1 MIPKAP
7 PAVVT
12 RSLQSRLIL
21 WISATI
27 IAIGVPAAIISY
39 LSAFQEANDLQD
51 DHLRQVASL
60 IDSKSLSIVE
70 SEATT
75 DDDPEAQLIVQTLGA
90 DASASGKAK
99 ALLALPAT
107 LPDGLQTRAVGD
119 VYWRLYVRTLRD
131 GRKIAVGQR
140 TAARDVAAGED
151 ALRTSI
157 PFGVLLPVLLV
168 LISLVIRGMLRPI
181 AHLGAEVDARSE
193 YDLRPL
199 SAAHVPD
206 EIRPFVESINRLL
219 ERLRVAIDAQKRF
232 VADAAHELRS
242 PMTAL
247 LVQAQNLQHA
257 GASTGGADAAG
268 RLAQLKAGLTR
279 FSHLLE
285 QLLSMARAQS
295 PEPRIPRP
303 VSITGL
309 LRRVLEDLMP
319 LIDAKSIEL
328 DVEHPEG
335 DVDIQIDETDG
346 IAVIRNLVDN
356 AIRYSPQG
364 GEIKIRVDG
373 TPDTVML
380 EVLDRGPGIAADELT
395 RVFDPFY
402 RSPGNEASGS
412 GLGLAIVKG
421 ILDRVGGTINLR
433 NVAVGNSSGL
443 KAQLI
448 FPRHRDADRD
458 AGIAGPSRER
468 ARH

>member
-1 MIPKAP
+1 MPGAP
-7 PAVVT
+7 VPVVT
-12 RSLQSRLIL
+12 RSLQARLII

-39 LSAFQEANDLQD
+39 RSAFQEANDLQD

-60 IDSKSLSIVE
+60 IDSRSLSIVE

-75 DDDPEAQLIVQTLGA
+75 GDDPEAQLIVQTLGA
-90 DASASGKAK
+90 DASASPKAK

-107 LPDGLQTRAVGD
+107 LPDGLQTRFVSDA
-119 VYWRLYVRTLRD
+119 YWRLYVRTLRD
-131 GRKIAVGQR
+131 GQKIAVGQR

-157 PFGVLLPVLLV
+157 PFVVLLPVLLV

-181 AHLGAEVDARSE
+181 THLGGEVDARSE

-219 ERLRVAIDAQKRF
+219 ERLRIAIDAQKRF

-257 GASTGGADAAG
+257 GASTAGADAAG
-268 RLAQLKAGLTR
+268 RLAQLKGGLTR

-295 PEPRIPRP
+295 PEPRMPQP
-303 VSITGL
+303 VPITGL
-309 LRRVLEDLMP
+309 VRRVLEDLMP

-328 DVEHPEG
+328 DVEHPDG
-335 DVDIQIDETDG
+335 DADIQIDETDG
-346 IAVIRNLVDN
+346 IVVIRNLVDN
-356 AIRYSPQG
+356 AIRYSPHG
-364 GEIKIRVDG
+364 GEIRIRVEG
-373 TPDTVML
+373 GPDTVML
-380 EVLDRGPGIAADELT
+380 EVVDRGPGIAPDEMT
-395 RVFDPFY
+395 RVFDAFY

-421 ILDRVGGTINLR
+421 ILDRVGGSINLR
-433 NVAVGNSSGL
+433 NIAVENSSGL

-448 FPRHRDADRD
+448 FPRHRAPDCGTGITRRLRD
-458 AGIAGPSRER
+458 GTRP
-468 ARH
+468 

>member
-1 MIPKAP
+1 MPGASVP
-7 PAVVT
+7 VVT
-12 RSLQSRLIL
+12 RSLQARLII

-39 LSAFQEANDLQD
+39 RSAFQEANDLQD

-60 IDSKSLSIVE
+60 IDSRSLLIVE

-75 DDDPEAQLIVQTLGA
+75 GDDLEAQLIVQTLGA
-90 DASASGKAK
+90 ASAKAK

-107 LPDGLQTRAVGD
+107 LPDGLQTRFVGD
-119 VYWRLYVRTLRD
+119 AYWRLYVRTLRD
-131 GRKIAVGQR
+131 GQKIAVGQR

-157 PFGVLLPVLLV
+157 PFVVLLPVLLV

-181 AHLGAEVDARSE
+181 THLGGEVDARSE
-193 YDLRPL
+193 HDLRPL
-199 SAAHVPD
+199 SAAHLPD

-219 ERLRVAIDAQKRF
+219 ERLRVAIDVQKRF

-257 GASTGGADAAG
+257 GASTAGADAAG

-295 PEPRIPRP
+295 PEPRIPQP
-303 VSITGL
+303 VAITGL
-309 LRRVLEDLMP
+309 VRRVLEDLLP

-328 DVEHPEG
+328 DVEHP
-335 DVDIQIDETDG
+335 DSDADIQIDQTDG
-346 IAVIRNLVDN
+346 IVVIRNLVDN
-356 AIRYSPQG
+356 AIRYSPHG
-364 GEIKIRVDG
+364 GEIKIRVEG
-373 TPDTVML
+373 GPDTVML
-380 EVLDRGPGIAADELT
+380 EVADRGPGIAPDEMT

-433 NVAVGNSSGL
+433 NIAVGNSSGL

-448 FPRHRDADRD
+448 FPRHRAPDRGT
-458 AGIAGPSRER
+458 GITRG
-468 ARH
+468 